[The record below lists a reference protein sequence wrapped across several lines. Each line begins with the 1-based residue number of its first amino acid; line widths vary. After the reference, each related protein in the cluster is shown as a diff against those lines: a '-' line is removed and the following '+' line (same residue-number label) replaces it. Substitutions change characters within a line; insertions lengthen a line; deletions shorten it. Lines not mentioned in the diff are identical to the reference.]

1 MFKAYYIKYI
11 WVLGLLVVL
20 FTGPSSYHIYASG
33 KSDTSSN
40 YKDGSLYNFTRM
52 DYLGS
57 HEDYETPFFVFKGK
71 KSGPVMILDG
81 GIHGDEIASYM
92 ACDSIVKYIN
102 VKKGVL
108 IIIPRTNI
116 LACRQNTREVNFD
129 FNHAFP
135 GSIDAEPYEY
145 RLAYEFMW
153 LVDSVKPD
161 LIINLHEA
169 RTKWSTQALTNPDK
183 AFGQIVISCI
193 QPFEELLVRSV
204 DHMNRKI
211 PQGDFQYHTHYYSF
225 HDYSSLDNFVSKFN
239 IKSYTVES
247 FRGFN
252 IDDRVKVQLV
262 AALTFIE
269 EIGLEFYYPE
279 VTFK

>member
-1 MFKAYYIKYI
+1 MFKIFLNKYVSI
-11 WVLGLLVVL
+11 LSCLIIFGA
-20 FTGPSSYHIYASG
+20 SSNTYSSG
-33 KSDTSSN
+33 ASDTAGVSE
-40 YKDGSLYNFTRM
+40 KPGLYNFTKM
-52 DYLGS
+52 DYIGT
-57 HEDYETPFFVFKGK
+57 HEDYETPYFVFKGK

-92 ACDSIVKYIN
+92 ACDSIVKYIEVN
-102 VKKGVL
+102 KGIL
-108 IIIPRTNI
+108 IVIPRTNI
-116 LACRQNTREVNFD
+116 QACKQNTREINFD

-135 GSIDAEPYEY
+135 GNIKSDQFEY
-145 RLAYEFMW
+145 RLAYDFMW
-153 LVDSVKPD
+153 LVDSLKPD

-169 RTKWSTQALTNPDK
+169 RTKWSTEALTNPDK

-204 DHMNRKI
+204 DNMNKKI
-211 PQGDFQYHTHYYSF
+211 PAGDFRYHTHYYSF
-225 HDYSSLDNFVSKFN
+225 HEYSSLDNFVSKFD

-247 FRGFN
+247 YRGFN

-269 EIGLEFYYPE
+269 EIGIEFYYPE
-279 VTFK
+279 VKF